1 MTPSLLQKIEAFKGL
16 DYQCSQ
22 NATTDAALSVVE
34 ECVALIDSRCSVCGD
49 QLSNHATQESLCRS
63 LTRQKEQF
71 LDEDELPFE
80 FLDRGDVFNTP
91 SARYVKLEDDVA
103 MVIWSGVIEPGVV
116 KQFRPTTMVVP
127 VWRQGLRRETFEAWY
142 ESIGS
147 GMRPEHGEETEEHVR
162 RVCRAAIEFV
172 NQGTE

>member
-1 MTPSLLQKIEAFKGL
+1 MQKIEEFKGL

-22 NATTDAALSVVE
+22 NATTDAALSVAE
-34 ECVALIDSRCSVCGD
+34 ECIALIDSKCEVCGV
-49 QLSNHATQESLCRS
+49 QLAYHMSQESLCKS
-63 LTRQKEQF
+63 LNRQKQQF
-71 LDEDELPFE
+71 MDEDELPFE

-103 MVIWSGVIEPGVV
+103 MVIWSGVIEPGAV

-127 VWRQGLRRETFEAWY
+127 VWRQGLRRETFESWY
-142 ESIGS
+142 EKIGS
-147 GMRPEHGEETEEHVR
+147 GMQPEDGEETEEHVH

-172 NQGTE
+172 NQGTEAVVT